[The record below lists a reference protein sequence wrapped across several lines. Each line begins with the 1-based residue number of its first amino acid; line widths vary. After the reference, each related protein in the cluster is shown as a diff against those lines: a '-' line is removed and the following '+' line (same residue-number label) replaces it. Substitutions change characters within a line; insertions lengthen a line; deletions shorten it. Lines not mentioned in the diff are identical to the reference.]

1 MSGKSCVEIDSVR
14 RIGAATR
21 DRALPLLALAILVA
35 SSVAL
40 PHVGRAQETGIA
52 VGQTAPAAHVET
64 PEGAAVDLG
73 KYVGKTPVVL
83 QFWAVWCSN
92 CKALEPQM
100 RAAQTKY
107 GKRVHFVGV
116 AVGVNQSA
124 ELARRYAAKHQL
136 PFEVLYDKTG
146 DAAEKYDVPA
156 TSYIVVIN
164 RAGKVV
170 YTGVGADQNVDA
182 AVRKAL

>member
-1 MSGKSCVEIDSVR
+1 MSDWPLIHVR
-14 RIGAATR
+14 RLTAAVALAGAALF
-21 DRALPLLALAILVA
+21 LPA
-35 SSVAL
+35 SV
-40 PHVGRAQETGIA
+40 HAQESGIA
-52 VGQTAPAAHVET
+52 VGQKAPPALVET
-64 PEGAAVDLG
+64 PEGAKVDLG
-73 KYVGKTPVVL
+73 KYVGKTPVVF

-92 CKALEPQM
+92 CKALEPRM

-107 GKRVHFVGV
+107 GKRVRFVGV

-124 ELARRYAAKHQL
+124 ALARRYATKHQL

-146 DAAEKYDVPA
+146 DAADKYDVPA
-156 TSYIVVIN
+156 TSFIVVVN

-170 YTGVGADQNVDA
+170 YTGVGADQDIDA

>member
-1 MSGKSCVEIDSVR
+1 MTDGSLMHVR
-14 RIGAATR
+14 RLMIV
-21 DRALPLLALAILVA
+21 LVLAGLGVLAPSLA
-35 SSVAL
+35 
-40 PHVGRAQETGIA
+40 RAQETGIA
-52 VGQTAPAAHVET
+52 VGQQAPAALVET
-64 PEGAAVDLG
+64 PEGAKVDLG
-73 KYVGKTPVVL
+73 KYVGKTPVVF

-107 GKRVHFVGV
+107 GKRVQFVGV

-124 ELARRYAAKHQL
+124 ALARRYATKHQL
-136 PFEVLYDKTG
+136 PFQVLYDKSG

-156 TSYIVVIN
+156 TSYIVVVN

-170 YTGVGADQNVDA
+170 YTGVGADQNIDA

>member
-1 MSGKSCVEIDSVR
+1 MTDRSLLHVR
-14 RIGAATR
+14 RLTTLLTLVSLG
-21 DRALPLLALAILVA
+21 LLAPGLA
-35 SSVAL
+35 
-40 PHVGRAQETGIA
+40 RAQETGIS
-52 VGQTAPAAHVET
+52 VGATAPAALVET
-64 PEGAAVDLG
+64 PEGAKVDLG
-73 KYVGKTPVVL
+73 RYVGKGPVVF

-100 RAAQTKY
+100 RAAQMKY
-107 GKRVHFVGV
+107 GKRMRFVGV

-124 ELARRYAAKHQL
+124 ALARRYATKHKL

-156 TSYIVVIN
+156 TSYIVVVN

-170 YTGVGADQNVDA
+170 YTGVGADQNIDA

>member
-1 MSGKSCVEIDSVR
+1 MSDRLFAHVR
-14 RIGAATR
+14 RFMAAVTL
-21 DRALPLLALAILVA
+21 AGFGLFAPALA
-35 SSVAL
+35 
-40 PHVGRAQETGIA
+40 RAQETGIA
-52 VGQTAPAAHVET
+52 VGATAPAALVET
-64 PEGAAVDLG
+64 PEGAKVDLG
-73 KYVGKTPVVL
+73 KYVGKTPVVF

-107 GKRVHFVGV
+107 GKRVQFVGV

-124 ELARRYAAKHQL
+124 ALARRYATKHQL

-156 TSYIVVIN
+156 TSYIVVVN

-170 YTGVGADQNVDA
+170 YTGVGADQNIDA

>member
-1 MSGKSCVEIDSVR
+1 MSDRLFAHVR
-14 RIGAATR
+14 RFMAAVTL
-21 DRALPLLALAILVA
+21 AGFGLFAPALA
-35 SSVAL
+35 
-40 PHVGRAQETGIA
+40 RAQETGIA
-52 VGQTAPAAHVET
+52 VGATAPAALVET
-64 PEGAAVDLG
+64 PEGAKVDLG
-73 KYVGKTPVVL
+73 KYVGKTPVIF

-92 CKALEPQM
+92 CKALEPRM

-107 GKRVHFVGV
+107 GKKVRFVGV

-124 ELARRYAAKHQL
+124 ALARRYATKHQL

-156 TSYIVVIN
+156 TSYIVVVN

-170 YTGVGADQNVDA
+170 YTGVGADQNIDA

>member
-1 MSGKSCVEIDSVR
+1 MTDRSLVHVRHLTTAALLFCVGVFAPR
-14 RIGAATR
+14 
-21 DRALPLLALAILVA
+21 LV
-35 SSVAL
+35 
-40 PHVGRAQETGIA
+40 RAQETGIS
-52 VGQTAPAAHVET
+52 VGAAAPAALVET
-64 PEGAAVDLG
+64 PEGAKVDLG
-73 KYVGKTPVVL
+73 KYVGKTPVVF

-107 GKRVHFVGV
+107 GKRVQFVGV

-124 ELARRYAAKHQL
+124 ALARRYATKHRL

-156 TSYIVVIN
+156 TSYIVVVN

-170 YTGVGADQNVDA
+170 YTGVGADQNIDA
-182 AVRKAL
+182 AVRRAL

>member
-1 MSGKSCVEIDSVR
+1 MSDRLFAHVR
-14 RIGAATR
+14 RFMAAVTL
-21 DRALPLLALAILVA
+21 AGFGLFAPALA
-35 SSVAL
+35 
-40 PHVGRAQETGIA
+40 RAQETGIA
-52 VGQTAPAAHVET
+52 VGATAPAALVET
-64 PEGAAVDLG
+64 PEGAKVDLG
-73 KYVGKTPVVL
+73 KYVGKTPVVF

-107 GKRVHFVGV
+107 GKRVRFVGV

-124 ELARRYAAKHQL
+124 ALARRYATKHQL

-156 TSYIVVIN
+156 TSYIVVVN

-170 YTGVGADQNVDA
+170 YTGVGADQNIDA

>member
-1 MSGKSCVEIDSVR
+1 MSDRLFAHVR
-14 RIGAATR
+14 RFMAAVTL
-21 DRALPLLALAILVA
+21 AGFGLFAPALA
-35 SSVAL
+35 
-40 PHVGRAQETGIA
+40 RAQETGIA
-52 VGQTAPAAHVET
+52 VGATAPAALVET
-64 PEGAAVDLG
+64 PEGAKVDLG
-73 KYVGKTPVVL
+73 KYVGKTPVVF

-107 GKRVHFVGV
+107 GKRVQFVGV

-124 ELARRYAAKHQL
+124 ALARRYATKHQL

-156 TSYIVVIN
+156 TSYIVVVN

-170 YTGVGADQNVDA
+170 YTGVGADQDIDA

>member
-1 MSGKSCVEIDSVR
+1 MSDRLFAHVR
-14 RIGAATR
+14 RSMAAVTL
-21 DRALPLLALAILVA
+21 AGFGLFAPALA
-35 SSVAL
+35 
-40 PHVGRAQETGIA
+40 RAQETGIA
-52 VGQTAPAAHVET
+52 VGATAPAALVET
-64 PEGAAVDLG
+64 PEGAKVDLG
-73 KYVGKTPVVL
+73 KYVGKTPVVF

-107 GKRVHFVGV
+107 GKRVQFVGV

-124 ELARRYAAKHQL
+124 ALARRYATKHQL

-156 TSYIVVIN
+156 TSYIVVVN

-170 YTGVGADQNVDA
+170 YTGVGADQNIDA

>member
-1 MSGKSCVEIDSVR
+1 MSDWSLIHVR
-14 RIGAATR
+14 RLTAAV
-21 DRALPLLALAILVA
+21 ALAGAGLF
-35 SSVAL
+35 L
-40 PHVGRAQETGIA
+40 PATVHAQESGIA
-52 VGQTAPAAHVET
+52 VGQKAPPALVET
-64 PEGAAVDLG
+64 PEGAKVDLG
-73 KYVGKTPVVL
+73 KYVGKTPVVF

-92 CKALEPQM
+92 CKALEPRM

-107 GKRVHFVGV
+107 GKRVRFVGV

-124 ELARRYAAKHQL
+124 ALARRYATKHQL

-146 DAAEKYDVPA
+146 DAADKYDVPA
-156 TSYIVVIN
+156 TSFIVVVN

-170 YTGVGADQNVDA
+170 YTGVGADQDIDA

>member
-1 MSGKSCVEIDSVR
+1 MTDKSLMHVR
-14 RIGAATR
+14 RLIVVLVLAGFA
-21 DRALPLLALAILVA
+21 LLAPGLA
-35 SSVAL
+35 
-40 PHVGRAQETGIA
+40 RAQETGIA
-52 VGQTAPAAHVET
+52 VGQQAPAALVET
-64 PEGAAVDLG
+64 PEGAKVDLG
-73 KYVGKTPVVL
+73 KYVGKTPVVF

-107 GKRVHFVGV
+107 GKRVRFVGV

-124 ELARRYAAKHQL
+124 ALARRYASKHRL
-136 PFEVLYDKTG
+136 PFEVLYDKSG

-156 TSYIVVIN
+156 TSYIVVVN

-170 YTGVGADQNVDA
+170 YTGVGADQNIDA

>member
-1 MSGKSCVEIDSVR
+1 MTDGSLMHVR
-14 RIGAATR
+14 RLMAVLMLAGFG
-21 DRALPLLALAILVA
+21 LLAPRLA
-35 SSVAL
+35 
-40 PHVGRAQETGIA
+40 RAQETGIA
-52 VGQTAPAAHVET
+52 VGQQAPPALVET
-64 PEGAAVDLG
+64 PEGAKLDLG
-73 KYVGKTPVVL
+73 KYVGKSPVVF

-107 GKRVHFVGV
+107 GKRVRFVGV

-124 ELARRYAAKHQL
+124 ALARRYATKHQL
-136 PFEVLYDKTG
+136 PFEVLYDKSG

-156 TSYIVVIN
+156 TSYIVVVN

-170 YTGVGADQNVDA
+170 YTGVGADQNIDA

>member
-1 MSGKSCVEIDSVR
+1 MTDGSLMHVR
-14 RIGAATR
+14 RLMVVLMLAGFG
-21 DRALPLLALAILVA
+21 LLAPRLA
-35 SSVAL
+35 
-40 PHVGRAQETGIA
+40 RAQETGIA
-52 VGQTAPAAHVET
+52 VGQQAPPALVET
-64 PEGAAVDLG
+64 PEGAKVDLG
-73 KYVGKTPVVL
+73 KYVGKSPVVF

-100 RAAQTKY
+100 RAAQMKY
-107 GKRVHFVGV
+107 GKRVRFVGV

-124 ELARRYAAKHQL
+124 ALARRYATKHQL
-136 PFEVLYDKTG
+136 PFDVLYDKSG

-156 TSYIVVIN
+156 TSYIVVVN

-170 YTGVGADQNVDA
+170 YTGVGADQNIDA

>member
-1 MSGKSCVEIDSVR
+1 MSDRLFAHVR
-14 RIGAATR
+14 RFMAAVTL
-21 DRALPLLALAILVA
+21 AGFGLFAPALA
-35 SSVAL
+35 
-40 PHVGRAQETGIA
+40 RAQETGIA
-52 VGQTAPAAHVET
+52 VGATAPAALVET
-64 PEGAAVDLG
+64 PEGVKVDLG
-73 KYVGKTPVVL
+73 KYVGKTPVVF

-107 GKRVHFVGV
+107 GKRVQFVGV

-124 ELARRYAAKHQL
+124 ALARRYATKHQL

-156 TSYIVVIN
+156 TSYIVVVN

-170 YTGVGADQNVDA
+170 YTGVGADQNIDA

>member
-1 MSGKSCVEIDSVR
+1 MSDRSYVHVR
-14 RIGAATR
+14 RLTVAV
-21 DRALPLLALAILVA
+21 ALAGFGLFA
-35 SSVAL
+35 PSHA
-40 PHVGRAQETGIA
+40 RAQETGIA
-52 VGQTAPAAHVET
+52 VGATAPPALVET
-64 PEGAAVDLG
+64 PEGAKVDLG
-73 KYVGKTPVVL
+73 KYVGKTPVVF

-107 GKRVHFVGV
+107 GKRVRFVGV

-124 ELARRYAAKHQL
+124 ALARRYATKHKL
-136 PFEVLYDKTG
+136 PFDVLYDKTG

-156 TSYIVVIN
+156 TSYIVVVN

-170 YTGVGADQNVDA
+170 YTGVGADQNIDA

>member
-1 MSGKSCVEIDSVR
+1 MIGSSFVR
-14 RIGAATR
+14 
-21 DRALPLLALAILVA
+21 VA
-35 SSVAL
+35 SLVSLAAVIASVPRL
-40 PHVGRAQETGIA
+40 TLAQETGIA
-52 VGQTAPAAHVET
+52 VGQTAPAAVVET
-64 PEGAAVDLG
+64 PEGAKVDLG

-92 CKALEPQM
+92 CKALEPAM

-107 GKRVHFVGV
+107 GKSVHFVGV

-124 ELARRYAAKHQL
+124 ELARRYATKHQL

-146 DAAEKYDVPA
+146 DAADKYDVPA
-156 TSYIVVIN
+156 TSYIVVVN

-170 YTGVGADQNVDA
+170 YTGVGADQNIDA